1 VLWERVAARW
11 SDAVLCVS
19 EGERSVGVAAGLTP
33 TKLCV
38 IPNGV
43 PIPIEHDRGV
53 ARRRLG
59 LDDAPLVVCIGRLAR
74 QKGQDLLLDS
84 WRDVVRRSPT
94 ARLVLVGDGPERERL
109 RAQDGAVTITIADG
123 RRGVDDWLLA
133 ADVVVIPSRW
143 EGMSLTML
151 DAMARAR
158 AVVSTDVSGSELLPH
173 DARVPVDDAP
183 ALAESIAARLV
194 DVSLREREGRANLDR
209 VAELSVEQATAEVA
223 RLYKDVLARR

>member
-1 VLWERVAARW
+1 
-11 SDAVLCVS
+11 
-19 EGERSVGVAAGLTP
+19 
-33 TKLCV
+33 
-38 IPNGV
+38 
-43 PIPIEHDRGV
+43 
-53 ARRRLG
+53 
-59 LDDAPLVVCIGRLAR
+59 
-74 QKGQDLLLDS
+74 
-84 WRDVVRRSPT
+84 
-94 ARLVLVGDGPERERL
+94 
-109 RAQDGAVTITIADG
+109 
-123 RRGVDDWLLA
+123 
-133 ADVVVIPSRW
+133 
-143 EGMSLTML
+143 MSLTML